1 MMCGWFSVIHEFI
14 PNVDGQTDHEVLVL
28 RAAREL
34 GQRTEAVSIYIQV
47 NDVEIHL
54 CRIYGNFLPGMC
66 FRCASARV
74 L

>member
-1 MMCGWFSVIHEFI
+1 MLT
-14 PNVDGQTDHEVLVL
+14 DGQTDYEVLVL
-28 RAAREL
+28 SAAREL
-34 GQRTEAVSIYIQV
+34 GQRTEAVQVV

-54 CRIYGNFLPGMC
+54 CRIYGDFLPGMC